1 MGLLMEE
8 FSNIKQAFKSQI
20 YTTFESIA
28 YTHIIILNMTI
39 KKPSFPLLITFLIIS
54 ATSFRFSLT
63 KSEPSLWLTFDV
75 KGKQT
80 FSAVSSGE

>member
-1 MGLLMEE
+1 MEE

-28 YTHIIILNMTI
+28 YTHIILLNMTTPNHTLSLI
-39 KKPSFPLLITFLIIS
+39 TILLITS
-54 ATSFRFSLT
+54 ATAFRFSLT
-63 KSEPSLWLTFDV
+63 KDEPSLWLTFDV

-80 FSAVSSGE
+80 FSAVSSG